1 MTARCNSNARLV
13 RVVGVLALI
22 TAGCND
28 SSDGPDGESK
38 ESVGEGTD
46 GGGQSSD
53 GPDDGVDDGDGDDGS
68 DGGGTTDG
76 GSEEPWEPGGPSGE
90 CAVDELVPAHVYVRR
105 VKTLLTGEAPSD
117 DEVAA
122 VLADEDALAGLIEGW
137 VETEAFGDK
146 LHEYFRVTLQQASLG
161 RLEYVSQIGN
171 NDSAGQF
178 RPPDALFDNLNDS
191 FVRTATKLVQDGRP
205 FNEIA
210 SSRTWMM
217 TTAMMSYLVASDQRA
232 WGTAT
237 YYSAAMTQDG
247 VTFNASTPMATQIA
261 NQTFY
266 IADAPAGCTPETSGN
281 VPRLYSRAT
290 GEPVGPNDCEMS
302 IQGLFNAGDFDD
314 WREVTIEALGDG
326 DDLVRFY
333 DAPTLR
339 AADTI
344 ALRSAK
350 AGFFSSPAFL
360 AGWRTNEDNSF
371 RVTTNQTL
379 IVALGLAF
387 EDSDVTTPLGD
398 EGLSKGHA
406 EPGTECYGCHKNL
419 DPMRNFFDNIY
430 YPDTYSV
437 LAPEDMPQSEA
448 SFSFQGHS
456 SGGQDLADFGQIVAE
471 HPVFASGW
479 TQKLC
484 YLANSQA
491 CDTNDPEFARVAQV
505 FEDSNFDFKTLVIEL
520 FSSPLVT
527 GAQCPETVPMTTVP
541 TSGTRREHL
550 CAALNQRLGI
560 DACDVNNNARDLS
573 DALPADS
580 WSRGSYVP
588 NQPAQSSL
596 FYAATTDS
604 LCRTIADVV
613 VNATDSPLQ
622 SDDMEGSLDVLV
634 EQVMG
639 LAPADPRHDD
649 MRGLLGGHVLDA
661 AEITNNARNQLESA
675 FVLAC
680 TSPYVTST
688 DL

>member
-1 MTARCNSNARLV
+1 MTVRWNSNASLLRA
-13 RVVGVLALI
+13 VGVLALM
-22 TAGCND
+22 TFGCND
-28 SSDGPDGESK
+28 SGDGPDGEDK
-38 ESVGEGTD
+38 DSVGEGTADD
-46 GGGQSSD
+46 GGD
-53 GPDDGVDDGDGDDGS
+53 GADDEGDDGDGDGDGG
-68 DGGGTTDG
+68 DDGGTTDDG
-76 GSEEPWEPGGPSGE
+76 EEEPWEPGGPGGE

-105 VKTLLTGEAPSD
+105 VKTLLTGEAPT
-117 DEVAA
+117 DEEVSA
-122 VLADEDALAGLIEGW
+122 VMADEGALAGLIEGW
-137 VETEAFGDK
+137 VDSDNFRTK
-146 LHEYFRVTLQQASLG
+146 LHEYFRVTLQQAPLG

-171 NDSAGQF
+171 SDGAGQF
-178 RPPDALFDNLNDS
+178 RPPDALYDNLNDS
-191 FVRTATKLVQDGRP
+191 FVRTAVKLVDDGRP

-210 SSRTWMM
+210 STRTWMM
-217 TTAMMSYLVASDQRA
+217 TTAMMSYLVASDQRG
-232 WGTAT
+232 WGQTT
-237 YYSAAMTQDG
+237 YYSSSMTQGG

-266 IADAPAGCTPETSGN
+266 VANAPAGCTPETSN
-281 VPRLYSRAT
+281 NITRLYTRAT
-290 GEPVGPNDCEMS
+290 GEDAGPNDCEMS

-314 WREVTIEALGDG
+314 WREVTIETLGEG
-326 DDLVRFY
+326 EELVKFY

-339 AADTI
+339 GADTI

-350 AGFFSSPAFL
+350 AGFFSSPSFL

-387 EDSDVTTPLGD
+387 EDTDVTNPLGD
-398 EGLSKGHA
+398 EGLAEAHA

-437 LAPEDMPQSEA
+437 LAPGDMEPLEA

-456 SGGQDLADFGQIVAE
+456 AGGQDLADFGQIVSE
-471 HPVFASGW
+471 HPVFAAGW

-484 YLANSQA
+484 YLANSQG
-491 CDTNDPEFARVAQV
+491 CDTSDPEFIRVAKA
-505 FEDSNFDFKTLVIEL
+505 FEDSNFDFKTLVVEL
-520 FSSPLVT
+520 FSSPLIT
-527 GAQCPETVPMTTVP
+527 GAECPEDVAMTAVPS
-541 TSGTRREHL
+541 SGSRREHL
-550 CAALNQRLGI
+550 CAALNVRLGI
-560 DACDVNNNARDLS
+560 DACDLNNNTRDLS

-604 LCRTIADVV
+604 LCRTIAIGV
-613 VNATDSPLQ
+613 VNAEGSPLQ
-622 SDDMEGSLDVLV
+622 SDDMDASLDVLV

-639 LAPADPRHDD
+639 LAPSDPRHDD
-649 MRGLLGGHVLDA
+649 MLGLLGAHVLDA
-661 AEITNNARNQLESA
+661 AEITTNARNQLRSA
-675 FVLAC
+675 FTLAC